1 MNVQEVVTILSKVSF
16 EDVTKEKNHL
26 KLYPELNEYFE
37 KEMYIES
44 FSQMYITSGKIL
56 PTFIF
61 RSYNSSSSKNR

>member
-56 PTFIF
+56 LTFIF
-61 RSYNSSSSKNR
+61 RSYNTSSSKNR